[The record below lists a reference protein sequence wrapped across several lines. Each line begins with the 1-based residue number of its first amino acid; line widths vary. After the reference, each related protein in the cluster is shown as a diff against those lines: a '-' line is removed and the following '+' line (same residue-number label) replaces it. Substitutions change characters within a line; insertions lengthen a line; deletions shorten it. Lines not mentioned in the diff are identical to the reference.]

1 VEDEMD
7 LLFQRLPL
15 FANKTPASAKMHETN
30 GHNASLHSIN
40 NGNGHNTNG
49 HESLR
54 IIQKEHPARKAEV
67 CAPADADN
75 HSPLILLVED
85 NEIGIEAMQDYL
97 MAHSYR
103 VIIARNG
110 EEAIAQTNQCHPD
123 LILMDIQ
130 MPDMDGLEATS
141 RIRAQDEFTDIP
153 IIALTAL
160 AMPGDRERCIQ
171 AGATEYLSKPV
182 SMKQLVHVIQSQLHL
197 EPVLAT

>member
-1 VEDEMD
+1 
-7 LLFQRLPL
+7 
-15 FANKTPASAKMHETN
+15 
-30 GHNASLHSIN
+30 
-40 NGNGHNTNG
+40 
-49 HESLR
+49 
-54 IIQKEHPARKAEV
+54 
-67 CAPADADN
+67 
-75 HSPLILLVED
+75 
-85 NEIGIEAMQDYL
+85 